1 MDDISIM
8 PIEAMLQSPGD
19 TTTTGSKLLS
29 REEFWYKQ
37 LGSIY
42 PYGLN
47 DNVKQLG
54 NVSKKIGH
62 GLFIYYM
69 FNKHRRKF
77 HKRLENQVIRLR
89 LVVIENS
96 IFFNLLNNYQYHNFC

>member
-8 PIEAMLQSPGD
+8 PIEAVLHSPKD
-19 TTTTGSKLLS
+19 TTTIGSKLLS
-29 REEFWYKQ
+29 REEFWYKE

-47 DNVKQLG
+47 DNVKLG

-62 GLFIYYM
+62 GLFINYM

-77 HKRLENQVIRLR
+77 HKRLKNQVIRLR
-89 LVVIENS
+89 LVVIENR
-96 IFFNLLNNYQYHNFC
+96 IFLTC

>member
-8 PIEAMLQSPGD
+8 PIEAVLQSPGD
-19 TTTTGSKLLS
+19 TTTIGSKLLS
-29 REEFWYKQ
+29 REEFWYKE

-42 PYGLN
+42 QYGLN

-54 NVSKKIGH
+54 SVKKIGH

-77 HKRLENQVIRLR
+77 RKRLKHQVIRLR
-89 LVVIENS
+89 LVVIENR
-96 IFFNLLNNYQYHNFC
+96 IFLTC